1 MYIYMYMFTYI
12 YIYMYIYTVK
22 FFNMRMFEDVAVS
35 ILFCVQDVSHNTKVQ
50 RERLL
55 ENCVNVL

>member
-1 MYIYMYMFTYI
+1 MYVYIMYIPLSLYVYTYI
-12 YIYMYIYTVK
+12 YILYM
-22 FFNMRMFEDVAVS
+22 AVS